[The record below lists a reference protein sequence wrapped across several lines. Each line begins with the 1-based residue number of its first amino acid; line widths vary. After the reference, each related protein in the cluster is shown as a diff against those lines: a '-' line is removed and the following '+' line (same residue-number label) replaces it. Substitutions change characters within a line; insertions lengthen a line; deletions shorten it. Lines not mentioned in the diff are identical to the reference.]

1 MQPGDM
7 KPAPVRTNRYGIIA
21 AVLLFVA
28 LVAFGIY
35 FVLIPSPLPPQ

>member
-21 AVLLFVA
+21 AVLLFAA
-28 LVAFGIY
+28 LVAFAVY

>member
-21 AVLLFVA
+21 AVLLFAA
-28 LVAFGIY
+28 LVVFGVY

>member
-7 KPAPVRTNRYGIIA
+7 KPAPVRTNRFGIIA
-21 AVLLFVA
+21 AVLLAVA
-28 LVAFGIY
+28 LVAFAIY

>member
-7 KPAPVRTNRYGIIA
+7 KPALVRTNRYGIIA
-21 AVLLFVA
+21 AVLLFAA
-28 LVAFGIY
+28 LVAFAVY

>member
-1 MQPGDM
+1 MQPSDM

-21 AVLLFVA
+21 AVLLFAA
-28 LVAFGIY
+28 LVAFAIY

>member
-21 AVLLFVA
+21 AVLLFAA
-28 LVAFGIY
+28 LLAFGVY